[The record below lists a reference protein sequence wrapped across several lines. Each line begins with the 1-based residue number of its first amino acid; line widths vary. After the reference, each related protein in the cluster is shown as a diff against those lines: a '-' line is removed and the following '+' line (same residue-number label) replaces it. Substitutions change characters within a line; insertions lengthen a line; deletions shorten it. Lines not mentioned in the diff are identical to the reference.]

1 MCIICVVLYNIVTCR
16 YRAHLTFTHVQH
28 SNMYNMMTC
37 TTYHSRLHASY
48 YKILFDLPIMCA
60 NDIRIKNVILTIFK
74 CHHCTYSS
82 DVRRGEEA
90 VAPGG
95 TFGGAVLSVRAVD
108 AISESQISKHF
119 RGHAPDSP
127 RLRVRIPPGGG
138 RHFKISPP
146 SVTSARYATDL

>member
-16 YRAHLTFTHVQH
+16 FAHLTFTHVQH
-28 SNMYNMMTC
+28 SNMMTC

-82 DVRRGEEA
+82 DVRMGEEA
-90 VAPGG
+90 VAPSG
-95 TFGGAVLSVRAVD
+95 TFLEG
-108 AISESQISKHF
+108 QHF
-119 RGHAPDSP
+119 RLGRQMPFQRPKFQNISWGHAPGLP
-127 RLRVRIPPGGG
+127 
-138 RHFKISPP
+138 
-146 SVTSARYATDL
+146 